1 MTMKRIVRLLIP
13 VAFMAAMLHS
23 CQKEDINPLKPAAG
37 DYLLPLIE
45 TTDIHGLIVDNST
58 DSVHYRLAY
67 IADKVKD
74 IRGHG
79 GEYKKER
86 LLLLDGGD
94 LYQGTT
100 ISNLQQ
106 GKPIYVSFDKMEYD
120 AVALGNHDFD
130 WGFENMV
137 DPDATLL
144 DYDYNG
150 GHYVNEVPVIC
161 ANLYQH
167 GNRVSSTKDY
177 VIVEKTAVNP
187 RGGNVNVKIGI
198 IGFAED
204 YSLSI
209 MASQFSGKGYSI
221 QENYTIANSLAS
233 ELEAS
238 GQCDAT
244 ILLTH
249 GAADKAAERLGEST
263 VVDLVLGGHTH
274 RTISGHTSWGLPYLQ
289 AGKKSENYAY
299 AELQFRVDNNGNI
312 SFTSVNGQQTIAVDA
327 TRDLH
332 LFSGH
337 NAEDLDNDI
346 LSVSDNAISE
356 ISGQLSKVIG
366 HITVNASKY
375 FIEGSGERASVMGN
389 WMGDIL
395 QRIGNADVAF
405 LNSTSIRTYFS
416 LDGQPSRN
424 ITVANV
430 YDMFPFG
437 TPIHVFRITYAELL
451 QLFEYSMTRAGR
463 ILLTQMTGLDCYF
476 TSTEHTSSSGSIYY
490 EHALHS
496 LAKDGTTIY
505 QNGQWTSDWSS
516 RTLTVAVSEYVT
528 TTDREDRD
536 THLHNPFVEWC
547 KTSRLI
553 SNDLIDNENAVR
565 VLTAEAEANNGL
577 LSIDLHP
584 HFIVYTA

>member
-1 MTMKRIVRLLIP
+1 MKQFFKLLLSVAIVS
-13 VAFMAAMLHS
+13 AMLHS
-23 CQKEDINPLKPAAG
+23 CQKEDIEPLKPAAG

-79 GEYKKER
+79 GAYKKER

-94 LYQGTT
+94 LYQGAT

-150 GHYVNEVPVIC
+150 GHYVNKVPVIC

-167 GNRVSSTKDY
+167 GNRVSCTKDY

-249 GAADKAAERLGEST
+249 GAANKAAEITTAASPSQASTASRPSLSMPPATCTSSRDITPKTSTTTSFPSPTTPSPKYPGNFLGLSDTSPST
-263 VVDLVLGGHTH
+263 LPNT
-274 RTISGHTSWGLPYLQ
+274 TSAAAANAPRSWATGW
-289 AGKKSENYAY
+289 A
-299 AELQFRVDNNGNI
+299 
-312 SFTSVNGQQTIAVDA
+312 TSC
-327 TRDLH
+327 
-332 LFSGH
+332 
-337 NAEDLDNDI
+337 
-346 LSVSDNAISE
+346 
-356 ISGQLSKVIG
+356 
-366 HITVNASKY
+366 NASAMPTLP
-375 FIEGSGERASVMGN
+375 SSTAPASVPTS
-389 WMGDIL
+389 L
-395 QRIGNADVAF
+395 
-405 LNSTSIRTYFS
+405 STDSPRGTS
-416 LDGQPSRN
+416 PSP
-424 ITVANV
+424 T
-430 YDMFPFG
+430 
-437 TPIHVFRITYAELL
+437 
-451 QLFEYSMTRAGR
+451 SMTCSPSA
-463 ILLTQMTGLDCYF
+463 TQSMC
-476 TSTEHTSSSGSIYY
+476 SASPMPNCSSC
-490 EHALHS
+490 LN
-496 LAKDGTTIY
+496 T
-505 QNGQWTSDWSS
+505 
-516 RTLTVAVSEYVT
+516 
-528 TTDREDRD
+528 
-536 THLHNPFVEWC
+536 P
-547 KTSRLI
+547 
-553 SNDLIDNENAVR
+553 
-565 VLTAEAEANNGL
+565 
-577 LSIDLHP
+577 
-584 HFIVYTA
+584 

>member
-1 MTMKRIVRLLIP
+1 MKRIVLFLIP
-13 VAFMAAMLHS
+13 VAIMAAMLYS
-23 CQKEDINPLKPAAG
+23 CQKEDINPLRPPAG

-58 DSVHYRLAY
+58 DTLHYRMAY

-79 GEYKKER
+79 GAYKKER

-120 AVALGNHDFD
+120 AVALGNHDFY

-144 DYDYNG
+144 DYEYNG
-150 GHYVNEVPVIC
+150 GYYVNEVPVIC

-177 VIVEKTAVNP
+177 VIVEKTAANP
-187 RGGNVNVKIGI
+187 RGGSVKVKICI

-221 QENYTIANSLAS
+221 QENYSIANTLAS

-249 GAADKAAERLGEST
+249 GAADKAAERLGDST

-274 RTISGHTSWGLPYLQ
+274 RTLSGQTSWGLPYLQ

-312 SFTSVNGQQTIAVDA
+312 SFTSVNDQQTIAVDA

-332 LFSGH
+332 TYQGQ
-337 NAEDLDNDI
+337 NAQDLDDDI
-346 LSVSDNAISE
+346 LSISDNAISE
-356 ISGQLSKVIG
+356 ISGQLSRVIG

-389 WMGDIL
+389 WMGDII
-395 QRIGNADVAF
+395 QRIGKADIAF

-437 TPIHVFRITYAELL
+437 NPIYVFRITYAELL
-451 QLFEYSMTRAGR
+451 QLFEYSMTGSGK
-463 ILLTQMTGLDCYF
+463 ILLTQMTGIDCHF
-476 TSTEHTSSSGSIYY
+476 TGTEHTSSAGSTYY
-490 EHALHS
+490 EYAVHS
-496 LAKDGTTIY
+496 LVKNGTTIY
-505 QNGQWTSDWSS
+505 QNGQWTSDWPS
-516 RTLTVAVSEYVT
+516 RTLTVAVSEYVA
-528 TTDREDRD
+528 TTDREDRY

-553 SNDLIDNENAVR
+553 SNNLIDNENAIS

-577 LSIDLHP
+577 LSIDTRP
-584 HFIVYTA
+584 HFILYTE

>member
-1 MTMKRIVRLLIP
+1 MKQIIKILLSVAIVS
-13 VAFMAAMLHS
+13 AMLFS
-23 CQKEDINPLKPAAG
+23 CQKEDLTPIKPAAG

-45 TTDIHGLIVDNST
+45 TTDVHGHIVDAST
-58 DSVHYRLAY
+58 DTVHYRLAY

-79 GEYKKER
+79 GAYKKER

-150 GHYVNEVPVIC
+150 RYYVNEVPVIC
-161 ANLYQH
+161 ANLYQN

-187 RGGNVNVKIGI
+187 RGGSVNVKIGI

-274 RTISGHTSWGLPYLQ
+274 RTISGQTSWGLPYLQ

-337 NAEDLDNDI
+337 NAQDLDDDI
-346 LSVSDNAISE
+346 LSLSDNALSE
-356 ISGQLSKVIG
+356 VSGQLEQVIG
-366 HITVNASKY
+366 YITVNASNY
-375 FIEGSGERASVMGN
+375 FIDGSGQRASIMGN

-395 QRIGNADVAF
+395 QRIGEADVAF
-405 LNSTSIRTYFS
+405 FNRTSIRTYFS

-424 ITVANV
+424 ITVSNV
-430 YDMFPFG
+430 YEMFPFG
-437 TPIHVFRITYAELL
+437 NQIYVFRITYAELL
-451 QLFEYSMTRAGR
+451 QLFEYSMTGAGR

-476 TSTEHTSSSGSIYY
+476 TSTERTSSSGSTYY
-490 EHALHS
+490 EQALHS
-496 LAKDGTTIY
+496 LVKDGTTIY
-505 QNGQWTSDWSS
+505 QNGQWTSDWAS
-516 RTLTVAVSEYVT
+516 RTLTVATSSYVA

-536 THLHNPFVEWC
+536 LHLHNPLVGWC
-547 KTSRLI
+547 ETSRLI
-553 SNDLIDNENAVR
+553 TNDLVDNENAIR
-565 VLTAEAEANNGL
+565 VLKAEAEANNGL
-577 LSIDLHP
+577 LSIDTRP
-584 HFIVYTA
+584 HFILYTE

>member
-1 MTMKRIVRLLIP
+1 MKQIFKLLLP
-13 VAFMAAMLHS
+13 VVVVTAMFYS

-45 TTDIHGLIVDNST
+45 TTDVHGHIVDAST
-58 DSVHYRLAY
+58 DTVHYRLAY

-79 GEYKKER
+79 GAYRKER

-100 ISNLQQ
+100 ISNLQL

-150 GHYVNEVPVIC
+150 RNHVNEVPVVC

-167 GNRVSSTKDY
+167 GNRVSCTKDY

-187 RGGNVNVKIGI
+187 RGGSVNVKIGI

-204 YSLSI
+204 YSMSI

-233 ELEAS
+233 ELES
-238 GQCDAT
+238 TGQCDAT

-249 GAADKAAERLGEST
+249 GAADKAAERLGERS

-274 RTISGHTSWGLPYLQ
+274 RTISGQTSWGLAYLQ
-289 AGKKSENYAY
+289 GGKKSEAYAY
-299 AELQFRVDNNGNI
+299 AQLQFRVDEEGNI
-312 SFTSVNGQQTIAVDA
+312 SFTSVNDQQTIDVDA
-327 TRDLH
+327 TRDRH
-332 LFSGH
+332 TFAGQ
-337 NAEDLDNDI
+337 NAEDLDDDI
-346 LSVSDNAISE
+346 L
-356 ISGQLSKVIG
+356 
-366 HITVNASKY
+366 TV
-375 FIEGSGERASVMGN
+375 SVMGN
-389 WMGDIL
+389 WMGDIM

-451 QLFEYSMTRAGR
+451 QLFEYSMTGAGR
-463 ILLTQMTGLDCYF
+463 ILLTQMTGIDCYI
-476 TSTEHTSSSGSIYY
+476 TCKESTSSSGRTYY
-490 EHALHS
+490 DYALHS
-496 LAKDGTTIY
+496 LVKDGTTIY
-505 QNGQWTSDWSS
+505 QNGEWTSDWAS
-516 RTLTVAVSEYVT
+516 RTLTVATSNYVA
-528 TTDREDRD
+528 TTDREDRE
-536 THLHNPFVEWC
+536 THLHNPFVGWC
-547 KTSRLI
+547 ETSRLI
-553 SNDLIDNENAVR
+553 TNDLVDNENAIR
-565 VLTAEAEANNGL
+565 VLKAEAEANNGL
-577 LSIDLHP
+577 LSIDPRP
-584 HFIVYTA
+584 HFIVYTE

>member
-1 MTMKRIVRLLIP
+1 MKRIVRLLIP
-13 VAFMAAMLHS
+13 VALMATVLYS
-23 CQKEDINPLKPAAG
+23 CQKEDINPLKPTAG

-45 TTDIHGLIVDNST
+45 TTDIHGHIVDAST
-58 DSVHYRLAY
+58 DTVHYRLAY
-67 IADKVKD
+67 IADKIKD

-79 GEYKKER
+79 GAYRKER

-100 ISNLQQ
+100 ISNLQL

-150 GHYVNEVPVIC
+150 GRHINQVPVVC

-167 GNRVSSTKDY
+167 GNRTSCTKDY
-177 VIVEKTAVNP
+177 VIVEKAAVNP
-187 RGGNVNVKIGI
+187 NGGSVNVKIGI

-209 MASQFSGKGYSI
+209 LPSQFTEKGYSI
-221 QENYTIANSLAS
+221 QENYTIANTLAS
-233 ELEAS
+233 ELES
-238 GQCDAT
+238 TGQCDAT

-249 GAADKAAERLGEST
+249 GAADKAAERLGESS

-274 RTISGHTSWGLPYLQ
+274 RIISGQTSWGLAYLQ
-289 AGKKSENYAY
+289 GGKKSEAYAY
-299 AELQFRVDNNGNI
+299 AELQFRVDEEGNI
-312 SFTSVNGQQTIAVDA
+312 SFTSVNDQQTIAVDA
-327 TRDLH
+327 TRDRH
-332 LFSGH
+332 TYAGQ
-337 NAEDLDNDI
+337 NAQDLDDDI
-346 LSVSDNAISE
+346 LTLSDDALSE
-356 ISGQLSKVIG
+356 VSGQLEQVIG
-366 HITVNASKY
+366 HITVNASNY

-395 QRIGNADVAF
+395 QRIGDADVAF
-405 LNSTSIRTYFS
+405 FNRTSIRTYFS

-424 ITVANV
+424 ITVSNV
-430 YDMFPFG
+430 YEMFPFG
-437 TPIHVFRITYAELL
+437 NQIYVFRITYAELL
-451 QLFEYSMTRAGR
+451 QLFEYSMTGAGR

-476 TSTEHTSSSGSIYY
+476 TSTERTSSSGSTYY
-490 EHALHS
+490 EQALHS
-496 LAKDGTTIY
+496 LVKNGTTIY
-505 QNGQWTSDWSS
+505 QNGQWTSDWAS
-516 RTLTVAVSEYVT
+516 RTLTVATSSYVA

-536 THLHNPFVEWC
+536 LHLHNPLVGWC
-547 KTSRLI
+547 ETSRLI
-553 SNDLIDNENAVR
+553 TNDLVDNENAIR
-565 VLTAEAEANNGL
+565 VLKAEAEANNGL
-577 LSIDLHP
+577 LSIDTRP
-584 HFIVYTA
+584 HFILYTE

>member
-1 MTMKRIVRLLIP
+1 MKQIFKLLLP
-13 VAFMAAMLHS
+13 VVVVTAMFYS

-45 TTDIHGLIVDNST
+45 TTDIHGLIADNST
-58 DSVHYRLAY
+58 DSIHYRLAY

-79 GEYKKER
+79 GAYKKDR

-130 WGFENMV
+130 WGVENMV

-221 QENYTIANSLAS
+221 QENYTIANNLAS

-249 GAADKAAERLGEST
+249 GAADKAAEHLGEST

-274 RTISGHTSWGLPYLQ
+274 RTISGQTSWGLPYLQ

-327 TRDLH
+327 TSTTTSSPSPTTPSPKSPGNSQRLSATSPST
-332 LFSGH
+332 LPNTSSRAAA
-337 NAEDLDNDI
+337 NAPR
-346 LSVSDNAISE
+346 SWATGWATSC
-356 ISGQLSKVIG
+356 
-366 HITVNASKY
+366 NASAMPTLLSLTAPASAPT
-375 FIEGSGERASVMGN
+375 FLSTGSPRG
-389 WMGDIL
+389 
-395 QRIGNADVAF
+395 
-405 LNSTSIRTYFS
+405 TS
-416 LDGQPSRN
+416 PSP
-424 ITVANV
+424 T
-430 YDMFPFG
+430 
-437 TPIHVFRITYAELL
+437 
-451 QLFEYSMTRAGR
+451 SMTCSPSAPRSMCSASP
-463 ILLTQMTGLDCYF
+463 MPNC
-476 TSTEHTSSSGSIYY
+476 SSC
-490 EHALHS
+490 LN
-496 LAKDGTTIY
+496 T
-505 QNGQWTSDWSS
+505 
-516 RTLTVAVSEYVT
+516 
-528 TTDREDRD
+528 
-536 THLHNPFVEWC
+536 P
-547 KTSRLI
+547 
-553 SNDLIDNENAVR
+553 
-565 VLTAEAEANNGL
+565 
-577 LSIDLHP
+577 
-584 HFIVYTA
+584 

>member
-1 MTMKRIVRLLIP
+1 MKQIFKLLLP
-13 VAFMAAMLHS
+13 VVVVTAMFYS

-45 TTDIHGLIVDNST
+45 TTDVHGHIVDAST
-58 DSVHYRLAY
+58 DTIHYRLAY

-79 GEYKKER
+79 GAYRKER

-100 ISNLQQ
+100 ISNLQL

-150 GHYVNEVPVIC
+150 RNHINEVPVVC

-167 GNRVSSTKDY
+167 GNRVSCTKDY

-187 RGGNVNVKIGI
+187 RGGSVNVKIGI

-204 YSLSI
+204 YSMSI
-209 MASQFSGKGYSI
+209 MASQFSGKGYTI

-233 ELEAS
+233 ELES
-238 GQCDAT
+238 TGQCDAT

-249 GAADKAAERLGEST
+249 GAADKAAERLGERS

-274 RTISGHTSWGLPYLQ
+274 RTISGQTSWGLAYLQ
-289 AGKKSENYAY
+289 GGKKSEAYAY
-299 AELQFRVDNNGNI
+299 AQLKFRVDEEGNI
-312 SFTSVNGQQTIAVDA
+312 SFTSVNDQQTIDVDA
-327 TRDLH
+327 TRDRH
-332 LFSGH
+332 TFAGQ
-337 NAEDLDNDI
+337 NAEDLDDDI
-346 LSVSDNAISE
+346 LTVSDNALNDL
-356 ISGQLSKVIG
+356 SGHLQQVIG
-366 HITVNASKY
+366 HITVDASNY
-375 FIEGSGERASVMGN
+375 FLDGSGQRASVMGN
-389 WMGDIL
+389 WMGDIM
-395 QRIGNADVAF
+395 QRISEADVAF
-405 LNSTSIRTYFS
+405 LNRTYIRTYFT

-424 ITVANV
+424 ITVGNV

-437 TPIHVFRITYAELL
+437 NQLYVFRITYAELL
-451 QLFEYSMTRAGR
+451 QLFEYSMTGAGR
-463 ILLTQMTGLDCYF
+463 ILLTQMTGIDCYI
-476 TSTEHTSSSGSIYY
+476 TCKESTSSSGRTYY
-490 EHALHS
+490 DYALHS
-496 LAKDGTTIY
+496 LVKDGTTIY
-505 QNGQWTSDWSS
+505 QNGEWTSDWAS
-516 RTLTVAVSEYVT
+516 RTLTVATTNYVA
-528 TTDREDRD
+528 TTDREDRE
-536 THLHNPFVEWC
+536 THLHNPLVGWC
-547 KTSRLI
+547 ETSRLI
-553 SNDLIDNENAVR
+553 TNDLVDNENAIR
-565 VLTAEAEANNGL
+565 VLKAEAEANNGL
-577 LSIDLHP
+577 LSIDPRP
-584 HFIVYTA
+584 HFIVYTE

>member
-79 GEYKKER
+79 GAYKKER

-167 GNRVSSTKDY
+167 GNRVSCTKDY

-187 RGGNVNVKIGI
+187 RGGSVNVKIGI

-274 RTISGHTSWGLPYLQ
+274 RTISGQTSWGLPYLQ

-299 AELQFRVDNNGNI
+299 AELQFRVDNNGSI

-337 NAEDLDNDI
+337 NAQDLDNDI

-356 ISGQLSKVIG
+356 ISGQLSRVIG

-375 FIEGSGERASVMGN
+375 PISGSGERASVMGN

-430 YDMFPFG
+430 YDMFHCSSCLN
-437 TPIHVFRITYAELL
+437 TP
-451 QLFEYSMTRAGR
+451 
-463 ILLTQMTGLDCYF
+463 
-476 TSTEHTSSSGSIYY
+476 
-490 EHALHS
+490 
-496 LAKDGTTIY
+496 
-505 QNGQWTSDWSS
+505 
-516 RTLTVAVSEYVT
+516 
-528 TTDREDRD
+528 
-536 THLHNPFVEWC
+536 
-547 KTSRLI
+547 
-553 SNDLIDNENAVR
+553 
-565 VLTAEAEANNGL
+565 
-577 LSIDLHP
+577 
-584 HFIVYTA
+584 

>member
-1 MTMKRIVRLLIP
+1 MTTKQFIKSLLP
-13 VAFMAAMLHS
+13 VAIIATMLSS
-23 CQKEDINPLKPAAG
+23 CQKDDISPIKPLAG
-37 DYLLPLIE
+37 DYILPLIE
-45 TTDIHGLIVDNST
+45 TTDIHGSIVDATT
-58 DSVHYRLAY
+58 DTVHYRLAY

-79 GEYKKER
+79 KAYRKER

-150 GHYVNEVPVIC
+150 GYYVNEVPVVC

-167 GNRVSSTKDY
+167 GNRVSCTKDY

-187 RGGNVNVKIGI
+187 RGDNIHVKIGI

-209 MASQFSGKGYSI
+209 MASQFSDKGYSI

-233 ELEAS
+233 ELES
-238 GQCDAT
+238 TGQCDAT

-249 GAADKAAERLGEST
+249 GAADKAAERLGERS

-274 RTISGHTSWGLPYLQ
+274 RTISGQTSWGLAYLQ
-289 AGKKSENYAY
+289 GGKKSEAYAY
-299 AELQFRVDNNGNI
+299 AQLQFRVDEEGNI
-312 SFTSVNGQQTIAVDA
+312 SFTSVNDQQTIDVDA
-327 TRDLH
+327 TRDRH
-332 LFSGH
+332 TFAGQ
-337 NAEDLDNDI
+337 NVEDLDDDI
-346 LSVSDNAISE
+346 LNVSDNALNDL
-356 ISGQLSKVIG
+356 SGQLGQVIG

-375 FIEGSGERASVMGN
+375 YIEGSGQRASVMGN
-389 WMGDIL
+389 WMGDIM

-437 TPIHVFRITYAELL
+437 NPIYVFRITYAELL
-451 QLFEYSMTRAGR
+451 QLFEYSMTRNGR
-463 ILLTQMTGLDCYF
+463 ILLTQTTGIDCYF
-476 TSTEHTSSSGSIYY
+476 TSTEHTSSTGSIYF

-496 LAKDGTTIY
+496 LVKDGTTIY
-505 QNGQWTSDWSS
+505 QEGEWTSDWSS
-516 RTLTVAVSEYVT
+516 RSLTVAVSEYVA
-528 TTDREDRD
+528 TTDREDRYS
-536 THLHNPFVEWC
+536 HLHNPFVEWC

-553 SNDLIDNENAVR
+553 KNDLIDNENAVR
-565 VLTAEAEANNGL
+565 VLTDEAKANNGL
-577 LSIDLHP
+577 LSIDTRP
-584 HFIVYTA
+584 HFILMQ